1 MFNNISFFLP
11 IVIIAITNILLIAIP
26 SVLLWIR
33 EVLDDHCIS
42 FEKFETS
49 NEAISELKKTVSNH
63 NNLFNNHYAD
73 LKGINKRQ
81 LEEIGVEKFDI
92 CPFCTIL
99 DNDKFFSY
107 RKENQTQNRHSAVIK
122 LSCCH

>member
-1 MFNNISFFLP
+1 MKEIFKTNP
-11 IVIIAITNILLIAIP
+11 KDIIAIIGP
-26 SVLLWIR
+26 
-33 EVLDDHCIS
+33 CIS

-63 NNLFNNHYAD
+63 NNLFNNNYAD